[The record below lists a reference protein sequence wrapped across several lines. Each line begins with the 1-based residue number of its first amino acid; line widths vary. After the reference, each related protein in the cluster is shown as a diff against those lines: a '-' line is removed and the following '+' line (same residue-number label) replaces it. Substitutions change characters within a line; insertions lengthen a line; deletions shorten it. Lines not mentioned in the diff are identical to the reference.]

1 LAVGINYCE
10 LSVVNPL
17 PKQMK
22 LTSKLGTALASLGL
36 CLASQAASINGLIR
50 FTSGAN
56 GGVILQ
62 DSAGNI
68 TTNLADAAGIQSWVF
83 PEVDA
88 GDGSFINVPTGQ
100 AVSVSFSQP
109 WIFAPPAPLSPL
121 WTIVGFGNFTFNL
134 SSTVVSQV
142 PGFLLIEGTGTLTG
156 TDTLTNT
163 AYDATPATWTF
174 STQGVATDNRF
185 SWNASTAAVPEPGTS
200 ALLSGILL
208 WICFIRRRDLS

>member
-1 LAVGINYCE
+1 
-10 LSVVNPL
+10 
-17 PKQMK
+17 MK

-36 CLASQAASINGLIR
+36 CLASQAASINGAIR
-50 FTSGAN
+50 FTSGAS
-56 GGVILQ
+56 GGIILQ

-68 TTNLADAAGIQSWVF
+68 TTNLAAAAGIQSWVF
-83 PEVDA
+83 PKVDA

-100 AVSVSFSQP
+100 AVSLSQP
-109 WIFAPPAPLSPL
+109 WIFPSSTPLTPL

-134 SSTVVSQV
+134 SSSTIVFRDPS
-142 PGFLLIEGTGTLTG
+142 FLQIEGTGTLTG

-174 STQGVATDNRF
+174 STQGVATGNRF
-185 SWNASTAAVPEPGTS
+185 SWNASTVAIPEPGTS

-208 WICFIRRRDLS
+208 WTCFIRRRDVS